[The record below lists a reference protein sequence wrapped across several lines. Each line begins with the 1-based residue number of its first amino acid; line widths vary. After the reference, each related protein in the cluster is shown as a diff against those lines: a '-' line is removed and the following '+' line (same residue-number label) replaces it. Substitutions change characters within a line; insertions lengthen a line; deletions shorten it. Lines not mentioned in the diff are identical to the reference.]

1 MKPLLKDCIEFSNKD
16 IMQKE
21 LNVFGF
27 YLSKHPVT
35 EYKVKYKAIDLKDIS
50 LYFDKNID
58 LIIYVDK
65 IRVIKTKN
73 NDEMCFISGSDESSN
88 IEIVLFPRVYDL
100 NKNIEIGN
108 VLKVFGKVEKR
119 FDEYQVVAS
128 EIEVI
133 Q

>member
-1 MKPLLKDCIEFSNKD
+1 MK
-16 IMQKE
+16 KE
-21 LNVFGF
+21 LDVFGF

-35 EYKVKYKAIDLKDIS
+35 EYKLKYKAIDLKDIS

-88 IEIVLFPRVYDL
+88 IEIVLFPKVYDL

-108 VLKVFGKVEKR
+108 VLKIFGKVEKR